1 MNRLK
6 LFFPMLAFSAF
17 FFVACDDNDL
27 VAPPVPPVDPP
38 VEEVT
43 LKIELSEPTAN
54 SVKMTVTPSD
64 DQTTYYFDVIRKSL
78 FEKEHNSDWKTY
90 VEGMIRYLTDE
101 GKTLAEA
108 ITVITTTGVCE
119 YEFKEL
125 HPDTEYL
132 AVAMGINREGNI
144 STGVECVSFA
154 TSDIVSDNLFELKIL
169 KTEYDNVEFE
179 ISPANED
186 PYFYSV
192 YPKAMCDRYTDDQI
206 LERLLAEN
214 AGMIDFFLVTGKST
228 VTRDDNFTIWNT
240 DTGYYILVF
249 GYDKGVATTK
259 LHKFEVRTSKPT
271 TTPENVTFTFVSRDI
286 TSTGFVVDVVPSDKT
301 VEYMWSILSEEE
313 YEANK
318 NNMKAFAENYVIEAN
333 LDMLD
338 QNLSRGDEGNIF
350 SHLTPDMEYYV
361 WCVCMDEMGKT
372 QAEVQCSKPIRIAAT
387 MIGESE
393 VRISMGKYFNG
404 DDLYALNSEK
414 YADARGKAYVSVTFQ
429 QDEKAAMWYG
439 TLSEEDLT
447 SPELLSDMDIVATF
461 ESRQEYWFPTTKL
474 YLCNWDAPYTVLAVA
489 KDKSG
494 NFSEVVRELHTFS
507 RDKAAPV
514 SEFVEPEENP
524 VSNLLCVK

>member
-6 LFFPMLAFSAF
+6 LFFSILALAACTFT
-17 FFVACDDNDL
+17 ACDDDDT
-27 VAPPVPPVDPP
+27 VAPIPPAPPVEV
-38 VEEVT
+38 VT
-43 LKIELSEPTAN
+43 LQIELSEPTST

-64 DQTTYYFDVIRKSL
+64 EQLTYYFDVIQKSL
-78 FEKEHNSDWKTY
+78 FETEHNSDWKTY
-90 VEGMIRYLTDE
+90 VAGMIKYLTDE
-101 GKTLAEA
+101 GKTLAES
-108 ITVITTTGVCE
+108 ITLITTTGGSE
-119 YEFKEL
+119 YEFAEL
-125 HPDTEYL
+125 YPNTEYL
-132 AVAMGINREGNI
+132 AVAMGIDREGAI
-144 STGVECVSFA
+144 STEVECVPFA
-154 TSDIVSDNLFELKIL
+154 TPNVVSENFFELKVL

-179 ISPANED
+179 ITPANED

-240 DTGYYILVF
+240 DTSYYILVF
-249 GYDKGVATTK
+249 GYDQGVPTTK

-271 TTPENVTFTFVSRDI
+271 TVPENVTFTFNSRDI
-286 TSTGFVVDVVPSDKT
+286 TSTGFAVDVVPSDKT
-301 VEYMWSILSEEE
+301 VEYMWSILSKEE

-318 NNMKAFAENYVIEAN
+318 ADMRAFAENYVVEAN

-338 QNLSRGDEGNIF
+338 RNLSRGDEGNIF
-350 SHLTPDMEYYV
+350 SHLTPDTEYYV

-372 QAEVQCSKPIRIAAT
+372 QAEVQCSKPIKTAAT
-387 MIGESE
+387 VIGESK
-393 VRISMGKYFNG
+393 VQISMGKYFNG
-404 DDLYALNSEK
+404 DDLYALNPQK
-414 YADARGKAYVSVTFQ
+414 YADARGKAYVSVTFH

-447 SPELLSDMDIVATF
+447 LSETLSDMDIIATF

-474 YLCNWDAPYTVLAVA
+474 YLCNWDAPYTVLAAA
-489 KDKSG
+489 KDKQG

-507 RDKAAPV
+507 RDKAAPI
-514 SEFVEPEENP
+514 SEFVEPDKNP
-524 VSNLLCVK
+524 VSNLMRLGK